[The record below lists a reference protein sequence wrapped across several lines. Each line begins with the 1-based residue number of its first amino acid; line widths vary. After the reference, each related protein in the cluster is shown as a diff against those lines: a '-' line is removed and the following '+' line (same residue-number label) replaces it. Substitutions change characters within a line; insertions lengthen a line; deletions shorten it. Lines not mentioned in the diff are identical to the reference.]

1 MASTKK
7 QPPSDR
13 WQYGVPPVG
22 NANFAWVQHFLY
34 HLAPRG
40 KGGIDPYAD
49 VPGFCK
55 SASLEEIRK
64 HGHVLTPGRYVGAEP
79 QEDDGVPFAEKM
91 AQLTA
96 QWREQQAE
104 ARRLDAAIA
113 DNLKSLGF
121 WSSVP
126 IRSTT

>member
-40 KGGIDPYAD
+40 KG
-49 VPGFCK
+49 V
-55 SASLEEIRK
+55 SAATSARNLRR
-64 HGHVLTPGRYVGAEP
+64 T
-79 QEDDGVPFAEKM
+79 
-91 AQLTA
+91 TA
-96 QWREQQAE
+96 SPSQRRWR
-104 ARRLDAAIA
+104 
-113 DNLKSLGF
+113 S
-121 WSSVP
+121 
-126 IRSTT
+126 